1 MRKTFISSILLLS
14 TLLLQAQTVVI
25 KEEVNKI
32 STDTIKSKKEDKIA
46 FGFIFDFTFY
56 GGANQKGIE
65 GTLAN
70 SLGANFNWRLKYKLH
85 KQIAAIAQLGV
96 NFEKYGFKK
105 TAENDSFPNNNN
117 NSVEAYQIGALTG
130 GLGLKFSIKKKSY
143 LEIGALGKW
152 NFTRDLYVEK
162 KDVNGNVNETT
173 IKDLNYINKFNY
185 DAYARLG
192 YKAISVVA
200 YYRLNDMFSTSNIA
214 PKVYEM
220 PRLRLGVSLGF

>member
-1 MRKTFISSILLLS
+1 MMRNIFITILILLS
-14 TLLLQAQTVVI
+14 TSLLQAQTVVI
-25 KEEVNKI
+25 EETVGKPTQKATKPNKLSYGI
-32 STDTIKSKKEDKIA
+32 MWDL
-46 FGFIFDFTFY
+46 TFY
-56 GGANQKGIE
+56 GGADQSGIK

-70 SLGANFNWRLKYKLH
+70 SVGINFMLNSKYKFN
-85 KQIAAIAQLGV
+85 KNVMTIGYLGL
-96 NFEKYGFKK
+96 NIENYGFEK
-105 TAENDSFPNNNN
+105 TNTNDSFPNNNKN
-117 NSVEAYQIGALTG
+117 DLEKYNLAAISG
-130 GLGLKFSIKKKSY
+130 GLGIRFTTNKKAY
-143 LEIGALGKW
+143 LEFGAFAKW

-162 KDVNGNVNETT
+162 KDANGNVNEVT

-220 PRLRLGVSLGF
+220 PRLRLGISLGF